1 MAIGQSAP
9 PAADENNTPWRHAN
23 PPTHPWGAELLKR
36 NLWGGGGLLGPE
48 RGAAWRGQNGS
59 SLLST
64 VGSHRASEHPPPS
77 LYEVPTYSTKA
88 EAAPRA
94 PGGARHGGRNGY
106 LVKLSTKRGKTE

>member
-1 MAIGQSAP
+1 M
-9 PAADENNTPWRHAN
+9 
-23 PPTHPWGAELLKR
+23 
-36 NLWGGGGLLGPE
+36 GGGGDCLAQKGAQLG
-48 RGAAWRGQNGS
+48 GAKTGQVCSPPLVPTAPAN
-59 SLLST
+59 T
-64 VGSHRASEHPPPS
+64 PPPS